1 MASTKGKKKKMFK
14 VTGSLLVQILKI
26 CLNTQFHKK
35 TLNKRKKKKK
45 NPFFFKFPRESI
57 KRQMAQMRGSPLR
70 QDLNNCFCFD
80 KGVYIVNYVMTLFS
94 QEKGPQRREKDT

>member
-1 MASTKGKKKKMFK
+1 MFK

-45 NPFFFKFPRESI
+45 NPFFKKIPSRKHKKTDGPNE
-57 KRQMAQMRGSPLR
+57 RVPAQTRP
-70 QDLNNCFCFD
+70 
-80 KGVYIVNYVMTLFS
+80 
-94 QEKGPQRREKDT
+94 